1 MLRHFGSLRLSTENH
16 PENFQNTT
24 QLMNC
29 GASDLVW
36 DGTKGIWTMDR
47 YSRLYT
53 HSLLNNCCDMSQQLE
68 PCRLTDQAVTFFG
81 FFVPRRLSNSF
92 TMEIQKEFL
101 IARDLPHHPAQ
112 YLLRQ
117 VSQEIKSDQK
127 CPLETIQRR
136 EILSETMYGWV

>member
-1 MLRHFGSLRLSTENH
+1 
-16 PENFQNTT
+16 
-24 QLMNC
+24 
-29 GASDLVW
+29 
-36 DGTKGIWTMDR
+36 
-47 YSRLYT
+47 
-53 HSLLNNCCDMSQQLE
+53 MSQQLE

-117 VSQEIKSDQK
+117 VSQEIESDQK
-127 CPLETIQRR
+127 CPPETIHRR